1 MRESV
6 IEAFICW
13 MRVGKDLCAAMHAL
27 LAFREHCE
35 LIAES
40 CGEAAPAAPAT
51 IESTVAS
58 ESVSLPGALP
68 PPPPDPVEKLYA
80 ELVAK
85 IREYRP
91 KDDLAPLEKAFRFA
105 LKYHQGQSRDSGEPY
120 MMHPLMVSH
129 ILADMR
135 MDVVAMETGL
145 LHDVVEDTSVT
156 VDQVR
161 KEFGEDVA
169 RCVDGVT
176 KLSKLDFYSAE
187 DRQAESFRK
196 MLLAMVEDIRVILVK
211 LADRMHNMRT
221 LGYLSPERRE
231 RIARE
236 TIEIYAPIAHRLG
249 MGKIRGELEDL
260 ALQHLEPDA
269 YQEILRSIESRRH
282 SNEEFLAEIQQ
293 EVETELRHEAIPA
306 RIDGRL
312 KRPYSVFQK
321 IRRQKI
327 TVDQVYDLMALRI
340 VTDSVKNCYAALGVI
355 HNKWRPI
362 PGRIKDFIAIPRPNL
377 YQSLHTSVVGPH
389 GQTFEV
395 QIRTEEMHR
404 IAEEGIAAHWKYK
417 EGRKGP
423 AADDQRIAW
432 LRHLVE
438 WQRDV
443 QDPGEFMSTLKVD
456 LYPEEVYTFTPRG
469 KVLVLPRDATPI
481 DFAYAIH
488 SDVGHTCIGAKVNG
502 RIVPL
507 RSTLRNGDIVEIM
520 TQAGHEPS
528 KDWLAFVKTSRARN
542 KIKHV
547 INASERLKAIEIGQ
561 KYLEKEARRLGVQL
575 GKVSRSAL
583 ESVASEYGYSKMEDL
598 YAALGYGRFSARQ
611 ILSKVAPGEVKEEP
625 EEKPQAEL
633 NYAGSPAAPPMP
645 GRPREGDGVVKVRGM
660 DDLLVYRAKCCNPI
674 RGEAIVGYVTRG
686 KGVAVHS
693 RMCPNVQNL
702 MYDVERKIEVEWAR
716 AAEDPFPVRIVL
728 HTDDRPGMLMQ
739 LTSVLAD
746 ENANIRSLEAKTE
759 IDHDGGI
766 VEMTVDVRDKKQL
779 EKLVAAM
786 RRISGVRDVERQFN

>member
-1 MRESV
+1 MPV
-6 IEAFICW
+6 
-13 MRVGKDLCAAMHAL
+13 
-27 LAFREHCE
+27 
-35 LIAES
+35 
-40 CGEAAPAAPAT
+40 
-51 IESTVAS
+51 
-58 ESVSLPGALP
+58 P
-68 PPPPDPVEKLYA
+68 PPLDPVEQLYR
-80 ELVAK
+80 ELEAK

-91 KDDLAPLEKAFRFA
+91 KDDFTAIEKAFRFA
-105 LKYHQGQSRDSGEPY
+105 SKYHEGQSRDSGEPY
-120 MMHPLMVSH
+120 MVHPVMVAH

-135 MDVVAMETGL
+135 MDFIAMETGL

-176 KLSKLDFYSAE
+176 KLTKLDFFSAE

-196 MLLAMVEDIRVILVK
+196 MLLAMVEDICVIMVK

-249 MGKIRGELEDL
+249 MGKVRGELEDL
-260 ALQHLEPDA
+260 AFQHLEPDA
-269 YQEILRSIESRRH
+269 YQEIVRSIESRRH
-282 SNEEFLAEIQQ
+282 SNEEFLVEIRQV
-293 EVETELRHEAIPA
+293 VEAELRREGIPA

-321 IRRQKI
+321 LRRQKI
-327 TVDQVYDLMALRI
+327 TVNEVYDLMALRI
-340 VTDSVKNCYAALGVI
+340 ITDSVKNCYAALGVI

-438 WQRDV
+438 WQREI

-488 SDVGHTCIGAKVNG
+488 SDVGHTCVGAKVNG

-575 GKVSRSAL
+575 GKVARAEL
-583 ESVASEYGYSKMEDL
+583 ENVASEYGYGKIEDL

-611 ILSKVAPGEVKEEP
+611 VLSKLAPGVVKEEP
-625 EEKPQAEL
+625 AEDKDAAAL
-633 NYAGSPAAPPMP
+633 EPAQSASPAGPLMP
-645 GRPREGDGVVKVRGM
+645 GRPGAGDGIIKVRGV

-693 RMCPNVQNL
+693 RMCPNVQSL

-716 AAEDPFPVRIVL
+716 TADDAFPVRIVV

-739 LTSVLAD
+739 LTSVLSG
-746 ENANIRSLEAKTE
+746 ENSNIRSLEAKAE
-759 IDHDGGI
+759 SDQDGGI

-786 RRISGVRDVERQFN
+786 RRISGVRDVERLFN

>member
-1 MRESV
+1 VLPES
-6 IEAFICW
+6 ASAP
-13 MRVGKDLCAAMHAL
+13 DLPL
-27 LAFREHCE
+27 L
-35 LIAES
+35 
-40 CGEAAPAAPAT
+40 P
-51 IESTVAS
+51 
-58 ESVSLPGALP
+58 VSP
-68 PPPPDPVEKLYA
+68 PVPSDPVSKLYA
-80 ELVAK
+80 ELEDK

-91 KDDLAPLEKAFRFA
+91 KDDLAPLRKAFEFA
-105 LKYHQGQSRDSGEPY
+105 RRYHQNQVRDSGEPY
-120 MMHPLMVSH
+120 MAHPVMVAH

-161 KEFGEDVA
+161 KEFGEEVA

-176 KLSKLDFYSAE
+176 KLTKLDFSSAE

-196 MLLAMVEDIRVILVK
+196 MLLAMVEDIRVIMVK
-211 LADRMHNMRT
+211 LADRLHNMRT

-249 MGKIRGELEDL
+249 MGKVRGELEDL
-260 ALQHLEPDA
+260 AFQHLEPDA
-269 YQEILRSIESRRH
+269 YQEIVAAIENRRH
-282 SNEEFLAEIQQ
+282 SNQEFLEEIRQT
-293 EVETELRHEAIPA
+293 VEAELRREGIPA
-306 RIDGRL
+306 RIDGRV

-321 IRRQKI
+321 LRRQKI

-340 VTDSVKNCYAALGVI
+340 ITDSVKNCYAALGVI

-377 YQSLHTSVVGPH
+377 YQSLHTSVVGPQ

-423 AADDQRIAW
+423 AADDQRITW
-432 LRHLVE
+432 LRHLIE

-443 QDPGEFMSTLKVD
+443 QDSTEFMSTLKVD

-488 SDVGHTCIGAKVNG
+488 SDVGATCTGAKVNG

-507 RSTLRNGDIVEIM
+507 RSSLKNGDVVEIM
-520 TQAGHEPS
+520 TQPGHVPS
-528 KDWLAFVKTSRARN
+528 KDWLAFVKTARARN

-547 INASERLKAIEIGQ
+547 INASERIKAIDIGQ
-561 KYLEKEARRLGVQL
+561 KYLEKEARRFGVQL
-575 GKVSRSAL
+575 GKIGKGEL
-583 ESVASEYGYSKMEDL
+583 EKVAAAYGYSKAEDL
-598 YAALGYGRFSARQ
+598 YAALGYGRYSARQ
-611 ILSKVAPGEVKEEP
+611 ILSKIAPEIVTEEAPETKLEVPVQPGAPGR
-625 EEKPQAEL
+625 QHD
-633 NYAGSPAAPPMP
+633 
-645 GRPREGDGVVKVRGM
+645 GDAVVKVRGI

-674 RGEAIVGYVTRG
+674 HGENIVGYVTRG

-693 RMCPNVQNL
+693 KMCPNVQNL
-702 MYDVERKIEVEWAR
+702 MYDAERKIEVEWAR
-716 AAEDPFPVRIVL
+716 AADDSFPVRIAV
-728 HTDDRPGMLMQ
+728 HTDDRPGMLNQ
-739 LTSVLAD
+739 LTSALFN
-746 ENANIRSLEAKTE
+746 ESANIRSLEAKTNL
-759 IDHDGGI
+759 DHDGAL

-786 RRISGVRDVERQFN
+786 RRISGVRDVERLLH

>member
-1 MRESV
+1 MEQLYREL
-6 IEAFICW
+6 E
-13 MRVGKDLCAAMHAL
+13 G
-27 LAFREHCE
+27 
-35 LIAES
+35 
-40 CGEAAPAAPAT
+40 
-51 IESTVAS
+51 
-58 ESVSLPGALP
+58 
-68 PPPPDPVEKLYA
+68 
-80 ELVAK
+80 K
-85 IREYRP
+85 IREYRL
-91 KDDLAPLEKAFRFA
+91 KDDLSIIEKAFRFA
-105 LKYHQGQSRDSGEPY
+105 SQYHEGQTRDSGEPY
-120 MMHPLMVSH
+120 MVHPLMVAH

-135 MDVVAMETGL
+135 MDLVAIETGL

-156 VDQVR
+156 VEQVR
-161 KEFGEDVA
+161 KEFGDEVA
-169 RCVDGVT
+169 RCVDGLT
-176 KLSKLDFYSAE
+176 KLSKLDIFGAE
-187 DRQAESFRK
+187 ERQAESFRK
-196 MLLAMVEDIRVILVK
+196 MLLAMVEDIRVIMVK
-211 LADRMHNMRT
+211 LADRIHNMRT
-221 LGYLSPERRE
+221 LGYVNPERRE

-260 ALQHLEPDA
+260 AFQHLEPDA
-269 YQEILRSIESRRH
+269 YQEILAAIENRRH
-282 SNEEFLAEIQQ
+282 TNEEFLNEIRQTVEAECRR
-293 EVETELRHEAIPA
+293 EGIPA
-306 RIDGRL
+306 RIEARV

-321 IRRQKI
+321 LRAQKI
-327 TVDQVYDLMALRI
+327 TVDQVYDLIALRI
-340 VTDSVKNCYAALGVI
+340 ITDSVKNCYAALGVI
-355 HNKWRPI
+355 HNQWRPI

-438 WQRDV
+438 WQRDM
-443 QDPGEFMSTLKVD
+443 QDPGKFMSTLKVD
-456 LYPEEVYTFTPRG
+456 LYPEEVYAFTPRG

-488 SDVGHTCIGAKVNG
+488 SDVGHTCVGAKVNG

-507 RSTLRNGDIVEIM
+507 RSPLRNGDIVEIM
-520 TQAGHEPS
+520 TQPGHEPS

-547 INASERLKAIEIGQ
+547 INASERAKAIDIGQ
-561 KYLEKEARRLGVQL
+561 KYLDKEARRLGVQM
-575 GKVSRSAL
+575 GKVGKLDL
-583 ESVASEYGYSKMEDL
+583 EAVASDYGYGKMEDL
-598 YAALGYGRFSARQ
+598 YAALGYGKFSARQ
-611 ILSKVAPGEVKEEP
+611 VLGKLVPGLAEP
-625 EEKPQAEL
+625 TPE
-633 NYAGSPAAPPMP
+633 PPPPPNMP
-645 GRPREGDGVVKVRGM
+645 GKPHDHDAVIKVRGM

-693 RMCPNVQNL
+693 KVCPNVQNL

-716 AAEDPFPVRIVL
+716 SAEDTFPVKIVI
-728 HTDDRPGMLMQ
+728 HTDDRPGMLNQ
-739 LTSVLAD
+739 LTSVLMD
-746 ENANIRSLEAKTE
+746 ENSNIRSLEAKTE
-759 IDHDGGI
+759 LDHDGGI

-779 EKLVAAM
+779 EKLVSAM
-786 RRISGVRDVERQFN
+786 RRISGVRDVERLFN